1 MSIRATD
8 KHAMREI
15 DVMLYNACAKG
26 SVQEVERLVGL
37 GADPSAPHWEKP
49 WPEDLDENLY
59 TEDYYCVHEAAQ
71 NADVG
76 VLDAL
81 VRHGADPN
89 MREYWGRQ
97 PLAYAGRF
105 NSIEM
110 VRRLVE
116 LGNDPGNCD
125 DDGGTV
131 LSWAAL
137 NPDSRFPRSCPQG
150 AVCGIWREDGLT
162 RNGTRQGTK
171 ERRHHEHGRGKRT
184 SIAHAKG
191 DPRRSV

>member
-26 SVQEVERLVGL
+26 SVREVERLVGL

-59 TEDYYCVHEAAQ
+59 TEDYYCVHEAVK
-71 NADVG
+71 NPDIG

-89 MREYWGRQ
+89 KCEYWGLPPPWFSRGEIQ
-97 PLAYAGRF
+97 NLSPILRLLRDLLCVCCSPYKIRF
-105 NSIEM
+105 A
-110 VRRLVE
+110 LVLQGFRE
-116 LGNDPGNCD
+116 IRALKNACCRG
-125 DDGGTV
+125 
-131 LSWAAL
+131 LS
-137 NPDSRFPRSCPQG
+137 
-150 AVCGIWREDGLT
+150 
-162 RNGTRQGTK
+162 
-171 ERRHHEHGRGKRT
+171 
-184 SIAHAKG
+184 
-191 DPRRSV
+191 